1 MTRNNKPQIILASQS
16 PRRRELLNQI
26 GINFITRPVEVD
38 EQPLLE
44 EKAKDYAVR
53 VASEKS
59 LAAFNHYN
67 KALNLPV
74 LAADTTVV
82 LNSEIFG
89 KPVDKDDA
97 FRMLMKL
104 SGESHEVIS
113 AVSLRGKQHWQ
124 TLSVS
129 SVRFRPLHEQEVY
142 AYWRTGEQQ
151 DKAGAYAIQG
161 KGALF
166 VSRIEGSYSGI
177 MGLPLFETADLLKNA
192 DIQLWD
198 GVSES

>member
-1 MTRNNKPQIILASQS
+1 MTLNNKPQIILASQS

-26 GINFITRPVEVD
+26 GITFIIRSVEVD
-38 EQPLLE
+38 EHPLQGE
-44 EKAKDYAVR
+44 AAKDYVAR
-53 VASEKS
+53 VAAEKS
-59 LAAFNHYN
+59 LAAFNRYDTE
-67 KALNLPV
+67 LDLPV
-74 LAADTTVV
+74 LAADTSVV
-82 LNSEIFG
+82 LDGEIFG
-89 KPVDKDDA
+89 KPADKDDA

-104 SGESHEVIS
+104 SGQCHEVIS
-113 AVSLRGKQHWQ
+113 AVSLRGKRHWE

-129 SVRFRPLHEQEVY
+129 SVRFRRLHQQEVS

-177 MGLPLFETADLLKNA
+177 VGLPLNETADLLKDA
-192 DIQLWD
+192 GIQLWE
-198 GVSES
+198 GISES

>member
-1 MTRNNKPQIILASQS
+1 
-16 PRRRELLNQI
+16 
-26 GINFITRPVEVD
+26 VEVD
-38 EQPLLE
+38 EQPWQGE
-44 EKAKDYAVR
+44 TAKDYAVR

-59 LAAFNHYN
+59 LAAFNHYD
-67 KALNLPV
+67 KELNLPV

-82 LNSEIFG
+82 LDREIFG

-97 FRMLMKL
+97 FRMLMRL
-104 SGESHEVIS
+104 SGECHEVIS
-113 AVSLRGKQHWQ
+113 AVSLRGQQHWQ

-129 SVRFRPLHEQEVY
+129 SVRFRRLHKSEVY
-142 AYWRTGEQQ
+142 TYWRTGEQQ

-177 MGLPLFETADLLKNA
+177 MGLPLFETADLLQDA
-192 DIQLWD
+192 GIQLWD
-198 GVSES
+198 GVSAS